1 MFIYNESFQDTTIT
15 PLLEVSAIKSL
26 APIGYQSSDNG
37 IAFKVNNDGRSA
49 TVINLDATI
58 FFSNIDAGISYY
70 NIDLKDRQITVS
82 YEDKEYI
89 LPISE
94 LGNNVSSIFNSE
106 FSPYKILN
114 ITLPST
120 LIKINNYAFSII
132 DNPLK
137 INNTINLPESL
148 EYIGENAF
156 LNYKME
162 KIIIEKNVKE
172 IDANAFAN
180 TGLISIDFIGDILP
194 KINTTESST
203 QFRTLTDCTGNFT
216 FINCPTNLDSY
227 NRDSNTWYGLKVKCS
242 LVVDSQNSVDS
253 SLKIEPQEMVQ
264 LSDSIIKVP
273 IDRLLEV
280 SNDITTAIDTVAQMA
295 ALNEF
300 NFSAIGKQTTSS
312 NLLMYII
319 IILIVAILAA
329 VLFFVLRK

>member
-1 MFIYNESFQDTTIT
+1 
-15 PLLEVSAIKSL
+15 
-26 APIGYQSSDNG
+26 
-37 IAFKVNNDGRSA
+37 
-49 TVINLDATI
+49 
-58 FFSNIDAGISYY
+58 
-70 NIDLKDRQITVS
+70 
-82 YEDKEYI
+82 
-89 LPISE
+89 
-94 LGNNVSSIFNSE
+94 VSSIFNSE

-280 SNDITTAIDTVAQMA
+280 SNDITTAIDTVVNSIAPESKHTIIPISADSLQVNISSTGEYMSNLPRESFLQDTADIKYVIFVFDTSNENTKKAQMA